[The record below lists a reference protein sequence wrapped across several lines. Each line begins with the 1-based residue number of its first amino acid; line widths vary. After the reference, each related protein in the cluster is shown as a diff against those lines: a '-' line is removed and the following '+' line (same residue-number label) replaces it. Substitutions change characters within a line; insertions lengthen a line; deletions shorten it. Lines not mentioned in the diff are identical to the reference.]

1 MDNYKRIK
9 DNHERYLLIPRTLV
23 FVRYKGKYIFIEKD
37 FNNSF
42 IDGSINGV
50 GGHMEMGEDP
60 FSSARREVFEETGL
74 SLTNLEL
81 IAILFSDTTKNPG
94 IIVFIFRAESMG
106 EKIIESEEGKII
118 ISKKEEIISKKGLMK
133 DIPFLMDICEKH
145 KENSRPLI
153 LMYQC
158 DNDGELRIVT
168 I

>member
-1 MDNYKRIK
+1 MDNLTIIQEKS
-9 DNHERYLLIPRTLV
+9 ERYLLIPRTLV
-23 FVRYKGKYIFIEKD
+23 FVKHKDKYIFIEKD

-74 SLTNLEL
+74 SLSKLEL
-81 IAILFSDTTKNPG
+81 IALLFSNTAKNPG
-94 IIVFIFRAESMG
+94 IIVFIFRAESIEG
-106 EKIIESEEGKII
+106 KIIESEEGKII

-133 DIPFLMDICEKH
+133 DIPFLMDLCEKH

-158 DNDGELRIVT
+158 DNNGELRIVT